1 MSGERP
7 FWPFRE
13 RGHEQCT
20 MISQYTDGL
29 TTASVR
35 SMTWQSRTDRKKP
48 PASRRWRLELHC
60 GRHLISS
67 GHDQAKMH
75 WQAGR
80 PAMPSLLVVRA
91 GQVAF
96 GALHIYLS
104 TLEIEEIPQLSQP

>member
-13 RGHEQCT
+13 RGHEQYT

-35 SMTWQSRTDRKKP
+35 SMTWQSRADRKKP

-60 GRHLISS
+60 GVISS
-67 GHDQAKMH
+67 PPGMTRPRCIGRQAD
-75 WQAGR
+75 R
-80 PAMPSLLVVRA
+80 PCHPCSSSGA

-104 TLEIEEIPQLSQP
+104 TLEIEEIPQLSQQ